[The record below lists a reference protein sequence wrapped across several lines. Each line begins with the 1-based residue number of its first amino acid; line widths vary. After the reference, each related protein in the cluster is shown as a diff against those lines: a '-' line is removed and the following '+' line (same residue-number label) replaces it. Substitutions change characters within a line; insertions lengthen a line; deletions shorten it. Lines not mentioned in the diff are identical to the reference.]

1 MSTNVYTNY
10 YPSNTVYLE
19 EGKILPFNQTPFIQW
34 TPTKTIKNRGYYIRR
49 LAKENHRLGKPSVTY
64 DMWFNHLSRY
74 HENDPLTKLEDLLN
88 TYRVMTPF
96 KY

>member
-19 EGKILPFNQTPFIQW
+19 EGNIQPFNQTPFIQW

-49 LAKENHRLGKPSVTY
+49 LAKENMTRTTSTATFEEWYK
-64 DMWFNHLSRY
+64 HLKRHHTNTSIK
-74 HENDPLTKLEDLLN
+74 ELEDLLN
-88 TYRVMTPF
+88 TY
-96 KY
+96 